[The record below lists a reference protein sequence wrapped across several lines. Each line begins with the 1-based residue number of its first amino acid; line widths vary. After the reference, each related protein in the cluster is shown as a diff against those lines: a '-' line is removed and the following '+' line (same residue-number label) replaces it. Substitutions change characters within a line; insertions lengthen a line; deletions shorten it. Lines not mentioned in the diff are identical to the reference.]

1 MKNEIA
7 IRPAILSDV
16 PAIHDIYSFHVQH
29 GLASWELTPPTPAEL
44 QARMNQVLTQGYPYF
59 VAESDRAVVGYA
71 YAGAYRPR
79 LGYRYTVENSVYI
92 HPHYQQRGLGRR
104 LLAQLIATC
113 EAGGYR
119 QMVAVIGD
127 SGNIA
132 SIRLHQALGFVH
144 VGTLPNVGF
153 KHGRWLDC
161 VLMQRS
167 LGDGDRR
174 LPDGDQE
181 GENE

>member
-29 GLASWELTPPTPAEL
+29 GLASWELTPPTLTEL
-44 QARMNQVLTQGYPYF
+44 QTRMNQVLTQGYPYF

-161 VLMQRS
+161 VLMQIS

-174 LPDGDQE
+174 LPDDNYDSKAE
-181 GENE
+181 